1 MLLLVKRTN
10 EYNMDNK
17 SGVYLRRDK
26 NMLHLSPSSFV
37 LKPAFA
43 KIVCEPTW
51 RWRKR
56 EKALDNYDLFY
67 VWSGEGTVVLN
78 GQSFSVGKG
87 SCFLFRKGDHTTAT
101 HNPQKPLVLTYIHFD
116 VSEPV
121 SEVPNPY
128 RVLEDTLDFEYML
141 SRYVRLFLI
150 QAYAAE
156 EEARLILKQL
166 LISLLREERQPQV
179 EKKVSNQLAEVIHE
193 ISNYVVQHPGL
204 PHKVEDLAARAGLSP
219 RYFSIKFKEI
229 IGMSV
234 QSYIIKSR
242 IDRAQHLLLHAGMNV
257 TEVADALGYRDIFF
271 FSRQFKQYTGKSP
284 SEIR

>member
-1 MLLLVKRTN
+1 
-10 EYNMDNK
+10 
-17 SGVYLRRDK
+17 
-26 NMLHLSPSSFV
+26 MLHVSPSSFE

-43 KIVCEPTW
+43 KIVCEPGW
-51 RWRKR
+51 KWHKR
-56 EKALDNYDLFY
+56 EKPLDNYDLFY

-78 GQSFSVGKG
+78 DQSIPVSKG
-87 SCFLFRKGDHTTAT
+87 SCFLFRKGDHTSAI
-101 HNPQKPLVLTYIHFD
+101 HNPQRPLVLTYIHFD
-116 VSEPV
+116 VNEPV
-121 SEVPNPY
+121 TEVPGSY

-141 SRYVRLFLI
+141 SRYVRLFLVK
-150 QAYAAE
+150 AYAAE

-166 LISLLREERQPQV
+166 LIHLLREEREVPV
-179 EKKVSNQLAEVIHE
+179 EKKVSNQLHEVIHE
-193 ISNYVVQHPGL
+193 VANYVLQHPGL
-204 PHKVEDLAARAGLSP
+204 PHKVQDLAARAGLSP

-229 IGMSV
+229 IGLSV